1 MRRALALGAALAI
14 AAALPAAASAHARL
28 LFSTPA
34 NGEHIVVAPR
44 AATFHFDDKVAV
56 GPDNAVVDNSGAS
69 KLAGQPRTA
78 GRVLE
83 LPLKPI
89 TSGDYTVR
97 WSVVSD
103 DGHTIDGV
111 IVFGFGSVSAPST
124 PLLSAGASGPDALDL
139 IARWLLIGG
148 ALVAAGAG
156 FFLVAVRRTRD
167 ARITLLVGAGFAAAA
182 FGGAIE
188 RNRVPDSTR
197 FAHATEAAVIA
208 GVVGAVLAGLA
219 LRWTGLQR
227 LLVAPAVGLL
237 VAISFGGHALDAGV
251 SRIQA
256 VVDVAHL
263 AAAAA
268 WIGGLAALALTL
280 RSVDSIEAAKRFSR
294 VALASVVIVAVT
306 GTLRAF
312 SELTSFRQLFSSGY
326 GRALVV
332 KTVLFAGLL
341 AVAYVARVRLRDR
354 PEPLRRSA
362 GAELALFAGL
372 VVAVAFLTSLPPGR
386 SLAAAPAAPRS
397 ASGPPPLPPQGA
409 VTLAKQWGDRGV
421 AVAARNENGGLEV
434 TTTVFGPQGD
444 GVDGLDV
451 RVNGRPSAPCGF
463 GCYRTS
469 VASTALLNVGLGTTT
484 LAFRLPQAPKNG
496 GGLLSRIDAAYLR
509 TPSSAFHEQLA
520 SGRNQVVESDW
531 LVAAPNRL
539 AYTANDGTAGI
550 IIGGRRWDRQKGG
563 PWQPSP
569 QSPVIPQPQLPWTRA
584 PLDAVVLP
592 PARVGGRPVVRV
604 SFVDPATPAWYTVSA
619 DPRTLRLAQ
628 IEMVATAHFMRD
640 TYRASGSPV
649 RIVPPPAR

>member
-1 MRRALALGAALAI
+1 MRRALALVAAGAFAVV
-14 AAALPAAASAHARL
+14 LPAAALAHARL

-34 NGEHIVVAPR
+34 NGERIVVAPR
-44 AATFHFDDKVAV
+44 AVTFHFDDKVAV
-56 GPDNAVVDNSGAS
+56 GPDNAVVDNRGAS
-69 KLAGQPRTA
+69 KLAGLPHA
-78 GRVLE
+78 SVRVLK

-89 TSGDYTVR
+89 THGDYTVR

-111 IVFGFGSVSAPST
+111 IVFGFGSVRVPST

-219 LRWTGLQR
+219 LGRTGLQR
-227 LLVAPAVGLL
+227 LLVVPAAGLL
-237 VAISFGGHALDAGV
+237 IAISFGGHALDAGV
-251 SRIQA
+251 PRIQA
-256 VVDVAHL
+256 VVDVTHL
-263 AAAAA
+263 AAAAV

-280 RSVDSIEAAKRFSR
+280 RSSDSIDAAKRFSR

-312 SELTSFRQLFSSGY
+312 SELTSFGQLFSSGY

-332 KTVLFAGLL
+332 KTVLFAAVVALAYLARSRLL
-341 AVAYVARVRLRDR
+341 SR
-354 PEPLRRSA
+354 PDALRRSA
-362 GAELALFAGL
+362 GAELALLAGL
-372 VVAVAFLTSLPPGR
+372 VVVVAFLTSLPPGR

-409 VTLAKQWGDRGV
+409 VSLAKQWGDRGV

-451 RVNGRPSAPCGF
+451 RVNGRASAPCGF

-469 VASTALLNVGLGTTT
+469 VTSRALLNVGLGTTM
-484 LAFRLPQAPKNG
+484 LAFRLPQATQDG
-496 GGLLSRIDAAYLR
+496 GALLRRIGAAYMR
-509 TPSSAFHEQLA
+509 APTSAFHERLA

-550 IIGGRRWDRQKGG
+550 IIGGKRWDRQKAG

-569 QSPVIPQPQLPWTRA
+569 QSPVIPQPQLPWTRL
-584 PLDAVVLP
+584 PLDPVVLP

-640 TYRASGSPV
+640 TYRAGGSPV
-649 RIVPPPAR
+649 RIVPPPTR